1 MNGVSTT
8 PEAPLSFD
16 ISAAATVISAL
27 DSPLRIDIIQRL
39 AERDHYVHELVAATG
54 KSQPLIS
61 QHLRVLKRANIVDS
75 ERLGR
80 EVRYSLAAP
89 KVLPLIADAALA
101 TT

>member
-1 MNGVSTT
+1 MNRVSSTQL
-8 PEAPLSFD
+8 APLSFD
-16 ISAAATVISAL
+16 ITAAATVISAL

-39 AERDHYVHELVAATG
+39 AERDHYVHELVSATG

-75 ERLGR
+75 ERSGR
-80 EVRYSLAAP
+80 EVRYTLAAP
-89 KVLPLIADAALA
+89 KVLPLLADAAQA